1 MFDFVRNVEIWED
14 GRLVLLE
21 SFQSQDKL
29 VGGVADITLQIYWS
43 PVTIIH
49 TSQCVILK
57 YLDIF
62 LNPWQGRNKNDV
74 HWQGWDKAPAE
85 LCRNCI
91 GGFLHNKQIYLY
103 LQWLALYNITIQLYS
118 DKKDDKDDLMWLEIE
133 TDLRWVVVVVGVEG
147 ENRDS
152 LALVNSLLKF
162 LQLQLP
168 P

>member
-29 VGGVADITLQIYWS
+29 VGGVAEITLQIYWS

-74 HWQGWDKAPAE
+74 HWDWFWCCSYEFVEIRYHAKC
-85 LCRNCI
+85 LLRNLMQNH
-91 GGFLHNKQIYLY
+91 FLVHFRTDHSDTKMHYL
-103 LQWLALYNITIQLYS
+103 LSTVQFDLWLSSI
-118 DKKDDKDDLMWLEIE
+118 
-133 TDLRWVVVVVGVEG
+133 LRI
-147 ENRDS
+147 
-152 LALVNSLLKF
+152 F
-162 LQLQLP
+162 IF
-168 P
+168 